1 LGIERG
7 KGYAGGLEIGKIIC
21 KDKSMDTSNKT
32 YTSKLES
39 LIDLALLLAQQN
51 DYEEVLRLVTEK
63 ASNLVKSDASLIMMI
78 NPKTRNTIKTIYD
91 ERNVGD
97 VQDNVVHINLSG
109 WVILNNISLL
119 SPDIKSD
126 LRFRNKIFDKVK
138 AKSAIC
144 VPFRVEKI
152 TIGTLLLLN
161 NESNC
166 SFTEND
172 LSLIEKFS
180 AIVSPF
186 LHSAQSIAQYFTAP
200 LSQETLLK
208 KYEAH
213 GLLGKSN
220 NFIQLLQTIESAA
233 RCDVRILLDGQSG
246 TGKELIAKAIHQYSS
261 RNNYKFVAVD
271 CGAIPAN
278 LIESEL
284 FGHVKGAFTGAN
296 FSRKG
301 LLEEANG
308 GTFFMDEI
316 NNLPMELQAK
326 LLRFLQESEI
336 RPIGSN
342 ETHKVDVRI
351 IAASSVSLKQ
361 LVEDQK
367 FREDLFYRLYVYPIS
382 VPSLNER
389 IEDIPLLANY
399 FLKKY
404 SLEQK
409 KKTEMFHEEILDFLK
424 YHLWSGNIR
433 ELENFVERL
442 VTLAPFKMQVIDSSI
457 LPADFREEWQEV
469 EAISPKYDT
478 NNSLEDNLTEYEKK
492 LIMKALNECN
502 WNQSEAARQLNIS
515 ETTIRY
521 KMNKL
526 GIIRIE
532 R

>member
-1 LGIERG
+1 
-7 KGYAGGLEIGKIIC
+7 
-21 KDKSMDTSNKT
+21 MDNSNKI

-39 LIDLALLLAQQN
+39 LIDLAQLLAQQN
-51 DYEEVLRLVTEK
+51 DYEEVLRLVAEK
-63 ASNLVKSDASLIMMI
+63 TSNLVNSDASLIMMI

-97 VQDNVVHINLSG
+97 VEDNVVHTIISG
-109 WVILNNISLL
+109 WVILNNISLF
-119 SPDIKSD
+119 STDIKSD
-126 LRFRNKIFDKVK
+126 SRFSKKLLDRVK

-152 TIGTLLLLN
+152 IIGTLLLLN
-161 NESNC
+161 NEDNRSY
-166 SFTEND
+166 TEND

-180 AIVSPF
+180 AIASPF

-200 LSQETLLK
+200 LTQETLLK

-213 GLLGKSN
+213 GLLGQSEK
-220 NFIQLLQTIESAA
+220 FIQLLQTIESAA
-233 RCDVRILLDGQSG
+233 RCDVRVLLDGQSG
-246 TGKELIAKAIHQYSS
+246 TGKELIAKAIHQYST
-261 RNNYKFVAVD
+261 RNSQKFVAVD
-271 CGAIPAN
+271 CGAIPPN

-284 FGHVKGAFTGAN
+284 FGHIKGAFTGAN

-316 NNLPMELQAK
+316 NNLPIELQAK
-326 LLRFLQESEI
+326 FLRFLQESEI
-336 RPIGSN
+336 RPVGSN
-342 ETHKVDVRI
+342 ETSKVDVRI

-361 LVEDQK
+361 LVEEQK

-389 IEDIPLLANY
+389 CEDIPLLANY

-409 KKTEMFHEEILDFLK
+409 KKIEMFNEEMLDFLK
-424 YHLWSGNIR
+424 QHLWSGNIR

-442 VTLAPFKMQVIDSSI
+442 VTLAPLEMQVIDASI
-457 LPADFREEWQEV
+457 LPADFRAEWQEV
-469 EAISPKYDT
+469 EAISPQYDT
-478 NNSLEDNLTEYEKK
+478 SNSLEKNLTEYEKK
-492 LIMKALNECN
+492 LIIKVLNECN
-502 WNQSEAARQLNIS
+502 WNQSEAARKLNIS
-515 ETTIRY
+515 EHTIRY
-521 KMNKL
+521 KMKKL

-532 R
+532 K

>member
-1 LGIERG
+1 
-7 KGYAGGLEIGKIIC
+7 
-21 KDKSMDTSNKT
+21 MDNSNKI

-39 LIDLALLLAQQN
+39 LIDLAQLLGRQN

-63 ASNLVKSDASLIMMI
+63 ASNLVKSDVSLIMMI
-78 NPKTRNTIKTIYD
+78 NPKTRNTIKTIYE

-97 VQDNVVHINLSG
+97 VQNNVVHINLSG
-109 WVILNNISLL
+109 WVILNNTSLL

-126 LRFRNKIFDKVK
+126 SRFSKKLLDKVK

-152 TIGTLLLLN
+152 IIGTLLLLN
-161 NESNC
+161 NEDNF

-186 LHSAQSIAQYFTAP
+186 LHSAQSIAQYFTTP
-200 LSQETLLK
+200 LSHETLLK

-213 GLLGKSN
+213 GLLGKSEK
-220 NFIQLLQTIESAA
+220 FIQLLQTIESAA
-233 RCDVRILLDGQSG
+233 RCDVRVLLDGQSG
-246 TGKELIAKAIHQYSS
+246 TGKELIAKAIHHYSS
-261 RNNYKFVAVD
+261 RNSQKFIAID
-271 CGAIPAN
+271 CGAIPPN

-316 NNLPMELQAK
+316 NNLPIELQAK
-326 LLRFLQESEI
+326 FLRFLQESEI

-342 ETHKVDVRI
+342 ETIKVDVRI
-351 IAASSVSLKQ
+351 VAASSISLKQ
-361 LVEDQK
+361 IVEEQK

-382 VPSLNER
+382 VPSLNDR
-389 IEDIPLLANY
+389 CEDIPLLANY

-409 KKTEMFHEEILDFLK
+409 KKTEMFNEEMLDFLK
-424 YHLWSGNIR
+424 QHLWSGNIR
-433 ELENFVERL
+433 ELENFVERM
-442 VTLAPFKMQVIDSSI
+442 VTLAPPEMKVIDASI
-457 LPADFREEWQEV
+457 LPIDFQEEWREA
-469 EAISPKYDT
+469 EAISPKYDMS
-478 NNSLEDNLTEYEKK
+478 NSLEKNILDYETK
-492 LIMKALNECN
+492 LINKVLIECN
-502 WNQSEAARQLNIS
+502 WNQSKAARQLNIS
-515 ETTIRY
+515 EHTIRY

-526 GIIRIE
+526 GISNLE
-532 R
+532 K